1 MVNKSG
7 DKNVDVQP
15 ANLKLVNVP
24 WQNRVAL
31 DYVLVRGFSSNV
43 WLLLQATY
51 SESQYSTPFNLALIQ
66 TYQ

>member
-31 DYVLVRGFSSNV
+31 DYMLVRGFSLERLASASSN
-43 WLLLQATY
+43 LLGK
-51 SESQYSTPFNLALIQ
+51 PV
-66 TYQ
+66 